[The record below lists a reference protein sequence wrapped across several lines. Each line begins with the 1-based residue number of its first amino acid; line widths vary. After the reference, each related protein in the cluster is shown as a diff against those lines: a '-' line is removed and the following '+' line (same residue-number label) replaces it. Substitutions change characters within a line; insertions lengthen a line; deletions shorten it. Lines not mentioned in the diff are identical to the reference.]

1 MILLWVLQGLPVFH
15 VIMRVLD
22 EITTLIKVGVKL
34 TSLPLLSSW
43 QWAWRV
49 HNTTQVG
56 AIFK

>member
-34 TSLPLLSSW
+34 TSLSLLS
-43 QWAWRV
+43 
-49 HNTTQVG
+49 
-56 AIFK
+56 